1 MLVNADVTGL
11 EVVVAADRY
20 DDKVLKKE
28 LLDGVDIHEVNRDT
42 FKLGEGKPGRR
53 VAKFFK
59 FR

>member
-1 MLVNADVTGL
+1 MLVNADVKGL

-20 DDKVLKKE
+20 DDKVLKQE
-28 LLDGVDIHEVNRDT
+28 LIDGVDIHEVNRDA
-42 FKLGEGKPGRR
+42 FRLGEGKTGRR

>member
-1 MLVNADVTGL
+1 MLVNADVKGL

-20 DDKVLKKE
+20 DDKVLKQE
-28 LLDGVDIHEVNRDT
+28 LNDGVDIHEVNRDK
-42 FKLGEGKPGRR
+42 FNLGSGKDGRR